1 MKYRTF
7 LQIQEFEDGF
17 MSINDQVIA
26 LFADCALPSL
36 FARAKWDPQGTLRL
50 QVQSHCLWVEVWR
63 SLKHVETLSNINQ
76 GG

>member
-50 QVQSHCLWVEVWR
+50 QV
-63 SLKHVETLSNINQ
+63 
-76 GG
+76 